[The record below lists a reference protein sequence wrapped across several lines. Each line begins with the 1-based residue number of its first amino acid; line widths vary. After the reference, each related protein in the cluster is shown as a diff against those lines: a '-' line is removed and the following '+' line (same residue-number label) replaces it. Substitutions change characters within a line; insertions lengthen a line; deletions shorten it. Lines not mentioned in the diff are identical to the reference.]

1 MTTRAGFFLLC
12 VGLVGGS
19 ELPAARADDS
29 SKGAKITE
37 LLQLTQARQFLQAVD
52 GRFDQEDAVRTWGR
66 YYSDNLTESDLDA
79 ILAYYRSPIGQKD
92 ISASRAALPQLQRYM
107 LAKRTA
113 VPAAAV
119 AKGATTAA
127 AVPATAAD
135 PVTTAVAVAPVAKP
149 AGSRPWDSNP
159 RAPDGRFVPS
169 SSLPERCDVV
179 PPTVPGAPAPPSG
192 RSVVCVCTDEKGALT
207 RDPVIAES
215 SGDAR
220 VDSGAVKLARVG
232 SGRYAPPIL
241 DGRPQSACFRFA
253 IDFSRQQ

>member
-12 VGLVGGS
+12 VGLLGGL

-29 SKGAKITE
+29 SKAAKIAE

-66 YYSDNLTESDLDA
+66 FYSDQLTESDLDA

-92 ISASRAALPQLQRYM
+92 ISASHAALPQLQRYM

-113 VPAAAV
+113 LPSTAVPSS
-119 AKGATTAA
+119 TAA
-127 AVPATAAD
+127 AKSAT
-135 PVTTAVAVAPVAKP
+135 TTAVPVAPVANA

-159 RAPDGRFVPS
+159 RAPDGRFIPS
-169 SSLPERCDVV
+169 TSLPERCDVA
-179 PPTVPGAPAPPSG
+179 PPTVAGIAAGRPSG

-220 VDSGAVKLARVG
+220 VDSGAVKMARAG
-232 SGRYAPPIL
+232 SGRYVPPIL
-241 DGRPQSACFRFA
+241 DRRPQSACFRFA
-253 IDFSRQQ
+253 IDFSHQQ